1 MHGFRPFALAVAC
14 VAVLPAVAQ
23 AQAGF
28 RAGFAFENG
37 KRAYGQ
43 GFSLEGSYTLG
54 GSKPLGVRFD
64 VGVQTFNGA
73 TPVAELQCPPTGCQ
87 RSWSLTVVSSSASL
101 VLTKDLGANRVY
113 WVAGVGGYALN
124 DEPTTG
130 RYTRFGWNGGV
141 GVLMGKHRVAEVR
154 YHAVIDPLGTGGFVP
169 ITVGFRF

>member
-1 MHGFRPFALAVAC
+1 VLAVTC
-14 VAVLPAVAQ
+14 VAVLPPLAQ

-37 KRAYGQ
+37 KRAYGR
-43 GFSLEGSYTLG
+43 GLSLEGSYTLG

-64 VGVQTFNGA
+64 VGVQTFNGP
-73 TPVAELQCPPTGCQ
+73 TPVVDLQCPPTGCQ
-87 RSWSLTVVSSSASL
+87 PSSWSLTVVSSSASL

-124 DEPTTG
+124 DQPTTG

-141 GVLMGKHRVAEVR
+141 GVLMGKHGVAEVR
-154 YHAVIDPLGTGGFVP
+154 YHGIIDPRESRGLIP
-169 ITVGFRF
+169 IALGFRF